1 LKRSNH
7 FRKRLPPP
15 SNSFRMAS
23 QNVKRP
29 TQTGTEVSRLMPRVP
44 FQLSVAV
51 TIAVID
57 TKSSGERATDI
68 TPYNQQTV

>member
-1 LKRSNH
+1 
-7 FRKRLPPP
+7 
-15 SNSFRMAS
+15 
-23 QNVKRP
+23 
-29 TQTGTEVSRLMPRVP
+29 LMPRVP